1 VGTSGGRRLAVAR
14 KGIEKCLK
22 LKRRKLKSGGARR
35 IGLHGRIGAEADDQ
49 AIEDRAIGEASAVAT
64 EAAIAGVNSV
74 SAVVRAALATDVVK
88 GRPKS
93 ISTN

>member
-22 LKRRKLKSGGARR
+22 LKRRKLKSAGARR
-35 IGLHGRIGAEADDQ
+35 IGLHGTIGAEADGQATGDQ
-49 AIEDRAIGEASAVAT
+49 GNEEASAAET
-64 EAAIAGVNSV
+64 GAAIAGVNSV